1 MSLHLEVHGT
11 GKPLLL
17 IHGWGMHGGVW
28 QPILDQLVRDF
39 SVYVVDL
46 PGMGFSQ
53 SASPN
58 DPKPLDLKMVADL
71 VLGALPAGLKELSV
85 CGWSLGGQV
94 AMQMALQQPD
104 LVKQLLLVG
113 TTPKFVNAEDWQLG
127 MEAGIFQQF
136 AQNISDDYQATL
148 MKFLTL
154 QCMRAPDARNIIKQL
169 RESFALRPVPSL
181 DALQNA
187 LDILLHSDLRQQLRQ
202 VGQPTLVIHGDRDS
216 LAPVSVARWL
226 TAQLPAA
233 QLVEIAGASHAPF
246 LSHTADFV
254 QALHAFL
261 QPQTA
266 GTYS

>member
-28 QPILDQLVRDF
+28 QPILDQLVTDF
-39 SVYVVDL
+39 SVHVVDL
-46 PGMGFSQ
+46 PGMGVSQ
-53 SASPN
+53 SDSAA
-58 DPKPLDLKMVADL
+58 DLKVMADQ
-71 VLGALPAGLKELSV
+71 VMAALPAGIEELSV

-104 LVKQLLLVG
+104 LVKKLVLIG
-113 TTPKFVNAEDWQLG
+113 TTPKFVNATDWQLG
-127 MEAGIFQQF
+127 MDVGIFKQF

-154 QCMRAPDARNIIKQL
+154 QCMRAPDARHIIKQL
-169 RESFALRPVPSL
+169 RESFAQRPVPSL

-187 LDILLHSDLRQQLRQ
+187 LNILLASDLRQQVRQ

-216 LAPVSVARWL
+216 LAPVKVARWL
-226 TAQLPAA
+226 AAQLPAA
-233 QLVEIAGASHAPF
+233 QLLEITGASHAPF
-246 LSHTADFV
+246 LSHTSDFV

-261 QPQTA
+261 QPQMA
-266 GTYS
+266 EIHS